1 MGYPGSAKKNKEYT
15 QDDLVNVIV
24 NDLNNDI
31 DEQKIAFKLSSF
43 YSVDPMEAMQ
53 LVNQVQD
60 YLNNAD
66 DSEEEDDD
74 DEIKNQNI
82 VEEEIPEEEI
92 VDDTNEE
99 ESAALANDSTGIDLA
114 LEEEEIVDDEEYS
127 YGGMYKAQEGEEV
140 NTEISQNF
148 QTPSYPFNSTA
159 PEITFPS
166 IDTYLPFNISDMLD
180 GTIDPATGIYANY
193 YDNEDDVVEEDV
205 EEDTEDISE
214 YALDTPPE
222 MKMGG
227 NYKRNKKAYVNSIIK
242 LSKKADGG
250 EEVKSDEDPE
260 AGDPTGAKIRKQK
273 LNNFIGS
280 LKKETEMFNLK
291 QQAEQQYDQ
300 MMQQQQP
307 QNDMM
312 RRGGSAGSKDPKV
325 VRGNELR
332 YRANQLRDFITGQNR
347 RDGNED
353 MYNYN
358 QQPISNIETSEDEN
372 YNRNI
377 NNEKNY
383 YNYPSYRVDVRKS
396 NWLTG
401 RPSKYTIDFYGNS
414 PLMNIAKGNIITSNI
429 PKSNVSNNSSSKN
442 TSINTISKV
451 INKQSTIKIDADIKN
466 KSQVLSNDFYTKD
479 DNKDLIPDYLQP
491 GIMSGLSTNLSKD
504 VFTQAA
510 VDAVNNLSSIKSNV
524 IPKSNVII
532 PQVPVK
538 PIIPIKP
545 IPLTIIKPKVIS
557 KGKAKDKTKSKNKI
571 KYEDDYR
578 DPTYYEQL
586 QRFFGAGPMETG
598 GYVDSENPDLYE
610 FNQGGY
616 DPTQQD
622 IDYSNSIDTTDP
634 YFQRGGGVRKFI
646 ENYFP
651 GNILSPQ
658 RTYRNEIQR
667 VYDPRTGK
675 TVNMPIDMGRLSSV
689 DVQKSR
695 FWSGKP
701 KKYTM
706 YFNGSTSKPV
716 LTSNNSSSQS
726 GHDRFCEMFPDSPMC
741 TGIKKRDAQ
750 WNTTDGLGLKSR
762 MAIRKGERQNKR
774 NSRRLERQGL
784 DEYGNRPG
792 DEQGAIYN
800 GDGKL
805 VRNAEGDYFDRYNEK
820 IPGKKRPSDM
830 ENWWQNDRYFKQN
843 TKNNEP
849 MSNEELFKSQGK
861 TYDPILKKWL
871 TADQKTAINM
881 LNPESSIKN
890 ESLIK
895 DESGNLKE
903 QLQSNGIYNYK
914 QLKKDFNEQDLE
926 PLIKESK
933 EKKYK
938 KLISESPWEALEYK
952 AAYNANMEHN
962 KVWNEVNDKINSGQE
977 VDPELTQLLKDK
989 SDVAEKLR
997 RAYSKYI
1004 ITSMFDAGYYKGKT
1018 LDDFEDYHLNFLFY
1032 DDMIDNNKLQEKLK
1046 EKTPAVEEDGT
1057 KFGNKQYGGN
1067 LDKYLPRADT
1077 GFQTTL
1083 NPGDCPTGSSK
1094 NAAGDCVD
1102 FMGKVVKKRNTGSDF
1117 GNNTPEI
1124 KQPPEIKL
1132 PGVMDETY
1140 KNPLTGEKPG
1150 VIRGADGNLKINQ
1163 ETPSFYGDQYAV
1175 DVENKRNR
1183 GKLAFGNKA
1192 DTSRSETRLGAFNTG
1207 VDIVDSLKRNID
1219 SRKSENQ
1226 MYENLSS
1233 NNLYASDPS
1242 RDRGDYDTNSGLYRP
1257 DDQGQMW
1264 DSRSKQFGGY
1274 IDEEEYYDPYTEED
1288 ELTYAKGGEK
1298 ITYMSE
1304 DQIRA
1309 FMAEGGQVEFL

>member
-1 MGYPGSAKKNKEYT
+1 MKVRIYKSLDGNGKYLNKTGQFLEKAQKGKIVKDVLKYGKQLIMNFDETDKIQKATKLAKAIDKSNKAGRAAGAIKYGEGVKKATTASSKIQIKNPAFFQEVLNSSNLSPSTRKYHEEVIKAVMKNNNLATQSQYNTLQRIKNGTFPKYQAGGVPDVSEMGYPGSAKENKEYT

-66 DSEEEDDD
+66 DSEEEDND

-82 VEEEIPEEEI
+82 VEEEVPEEEI

-114 LEEEEIVDDEEYS
+114 LEEDEEEYS

-193 YDNEDDVVEEDV
+193 YNNEDNNEDNTEENT
-205 EEDTEDISE
+205 EEDTEDTSE
-214 YALDTPPE
+214 YALNTPPE

-300 MMQQQQP
+300 MMQQQMQP
-307 QNDMM
+307 QNNMM
-312 RRGGSAGSKDPKV
+312 RRGGSAGSRDPKV

-332 YRANQLRDFITGQNR
+332 YRANQLKDFITGRNR
-347 RDGNED
+347 RDREEEN
-353 MYNYN
+353 NYDYTDATD
-358 QQPISNIETSEDEN
+358 NIIRGQFDEQ
-372 YNRNI
+372 R
-377 NNEKNY
+377 
-383 YNYPSYRVDVRKS
+383 PGYRVDVRKS

-401 RPSKYTIDFYGNS
+401 KPSKYTIDFYGNS
-414 PLMNIAKGNIITSNI
+414 PLINIAKENIITSNI
-429 PKSNVSNNSSSKN
+429 PKSNVNNNSSSKN
-442 TSINTISKV
+442 IPINTISTA
-451 INKQSTIKIDADIKN
+451 INKESTIKIDEDIKN
-466 KSQVLSNDFYTKD
+466 KNQVLFNDFYTKD

-491 GIMSGLSTNLSKD
+491 GIMSGLSTNLSKEI
-504 VFTQAA
+504 FTQAA

-538 PIIPIKP
+538 SIIPIKP
-545 IPLTIIKPKVIS
+545 IPLTIIKPKVIT
-557 KGKAKDKTKSKNKI
+557 KVKTKVKPKVKNKI
-571 KYEDDYR
+571 KYEDVYR
-578 DPTYYEQL
+578 DPTYYEQF
-586 QRFFGAGPMETG
+586 QRFFNAGPKETG
-598 GYVDSENPDLYE
+598 GFVDSENPDLYE

-634 YFQRGGGVRKFI
+634 YFKRGGGVRKFI

-658 RTYRNEIQR
+658 RIYRNEIQR

-675 TVNMPIDMGRLSSV
+675 TVVMPINMGNLSSV
-689 DVQKSR
+689 NVDKSR
-695 FWSGKP
+695 FWSGAP

-706 YFNGSTSKPV
+706 YFNGQSDQPITTSKGTDASQRGRDRYCLDFPNSPNCQGGKKPV
-716 LTSNNSSSQS
+716 RDNYPEDTRENNKNQRS
-726 GHDRFCEMFPDSPMC
+726 GRQGYGFIND
-741 TGIKKRDAQ
+741 
-750 WNTTDGLGLKSR
+750 LKLR
-762 MAIRKGERQNKR
+762 M
-774 NSRRLERQGL
+774 QGL
-784 DEYGNRPG
+784 DEYGNPKG
-792 DEQGAIYN
+792 SKQ
-800 GDGKL
+800 
-805 VRNAEGDYFDRYNEK
+805 
-820 IPGKKRPSDM
+820 SD
-830 ENWWQNDRYFKQN
+830 KV
-843 TKNNEP
+843 P
-849 MSNEELFKSQGK
+849 LSNEEMLIKQGK
-861 TYDPILKKWL
+861 IWDEKSKRWI
-871 TADQKTAINM
+871 
-881 LNPESSIKN
+881 IKP
-890 ESLIK
+890 
-895 DESGNLKE
+895 
-903 QLQSNGIYNYK
+903 
-914 QLKKDFNEQDLE
+914 E
-926 PLIKESK
+926 PLSAPMQYMKDSLTLPNNPQPFSSDQ
-933 EKKYK
+933 
-938 KLISESPWEALEYK
+938 LI
-952 AAYNANMEHN
+952 NT
-962 KVWNEVNDKINSGQE
+962 SGPRNTE
-977 VDPELTQLLKDK
+977 
-989 SDVAEKLR
+989 
-997 RAYSKYI
+997 
-1004 ITSMFDAGYYKGKT
+1004 M
-1018 LDDFEDYHLNFLFY
+1018 
-1032 DDMIDNNKLQEKLK
+1032 
-1046 EKTPAVEEDGT
+1046 
-1057 KFGNKQYGGN
+1057 QYGGYMPDYDYGGAFDLGN
-1067 LDKYLPRADT
+1067 
-1077 GFQTTL
+1077 
-1083 NPGDCPTGSSK
+1083 DCPAGSTK
-1094 NAAGDCVD
+1094 NAIGDCVD
-1102 FMGKVVKKRNTGSDF
+1102 FMGKVVKKRSTGSDF

-1124 KQPPEIKL
+1124 KQP
-1132 PGVMDETY
+1132 GVMDKDY
-1140 KNPLTGEKPG
+1140 RNPLTGEKPG
-1150 VIRGADGNLKINQ
+1150 VIKDKSGNLKMN
-1163 ETPSFYGDQYAV
+1163 EDAPTFYGDQYAI
-1175 DVENKRNR
+1175 DVENKSDK
-1183 GKLAFGNKA
+1183 GKLTFGK
-1192 DTSRSETRLGAFNTG
+1192 GNTG
-1207 VDIVDSLKRNID
+1207 VSEARLQTFNAGVDIADSIRRGIETNKA
-1219 SRKSENQ
+1219 ENE

-1257 DDQGQMW
+1257 DEQGQMW
-1264 DSRSKQFGGY
+1264 NSRSKQFGGY
-1274 IDEEEYYDPYTEED
+1274 IDEEEYYDPYLEED